1 MDQFGLLHWIPHVVR
16 DDSLKMSTISSLSDL
31 SIKRPV
37 LATVMSLVIV
47 FAGVLAFTKLP
58 VREYPDI
65 DPPVVTV
72 TTVYPG
78 ASSKVIETEIT
89 DLIEEEV
96 VGVEGIRT
104 MLSTSRDQVS
114 TVTVEFVLERDIDVA
129 AQDLRDK
136 ISRVASR
143 LPENADEPVI
153 AKADSDAQPVMWI
166 GVQSDTRNII
176 DLADYTDKEIKD
188 YFQNITGV
196 SKVIFG
202 GERRKSIQVLINP
215 KKLAYYG
222 LTVIDIQNALKENNI
237 ELPAGRIESLN
248 REFAINVSAKLTDVT
263 DYENLVVR
271 DFNGASGL
279 NTNFG
284 AGIIRLKDVAEVRI
298 GAENDRSFV
307 RFNGQQGFGL
317 GIVRQAKS
325 NTIQISDDANA
336 LIEKLQ
342 KKLPKDIKLWV
353 GYDSSK
359 FIRLSLQELYSTLIQ
374 ATLLVLLVIFVF
386 LRNIRST
393 LIPGIAIP
401 ISLIGVMVGIQ
412 ALGFTLNQMT
422 LLGLIISI
430 GIVVDDS
437 IIVLEN
443 IYRYIEEGMDPKE
456 ASKKGAEEITLAV
469 IATTAVLISIF
480 LPVAF
485 LSGITGRLLSEFA
498 FSLCFATSISSF
510 VALTMAPMLCSKVF
524 RSRAKRLA
532 ENSHLLRYA
541 HPSESSLTDQSTPA
555 PRDSQALHMENSRP
569 ILSRRV
575 YLTILNFFE
584 EVFNKIENT
593 YSCLLE
599 KVLKI
604 QKIFTL
610 VVLFACVPLAIFF
623 FNALPRDFIP
633 DEDRGTFFVI
643 FQGRTGTS
651 LDLIDRQIRKT
662 ENLLAKIPEVKNT
675 ISVAAFGRDA
685 PGKVNEGILI
695 ARLTDWSERTKS
707 VFAIVGPLYPQLFM
721 MPETFSLPIIPKS
734 GPDSGFG
741 SQPIQLA
748 LKSNDLD
755 FLVKVSAE
763 ISKRAMSLPSIMSAR
778 SNLNLDKPEITIH
791 INRDKALSLG
801 ISMEDISKSVELLF
815 AGVDVTEF
823 NDKGEKYEVLIK
835 LPKDQKSVANKI
847 GEFAV
852 RSSSGALVQ
861 LSNIVSIEETVGAAE
876 LNHYNRKK
884 SVTIGATPVAG
895 KTASEGLTDLENM
908 ARKLVSEM
916 DDIPPDL
923 EFDYVGTSKE
933 IQDSNAALYFGFVV
947 ALLFA
952 FLFLAGQFE
961 SFLTPVIIMLTVP
974 LALIGALLG
983 IYAFQFFP
991 WLTQFLTGILGPQ
1004 FSWLQ
1009 YVIPQ
1014 FKNISLNLYSQ
1025 VGMIMLIGMAT
1036 KNGILL
1042 VEFTNQ
1048 LVDDGVKVSEAV
1060 LQAAK
1065 LRLRPILM
1073 TAVSTI
1079 LGLLPIALALGIGT
1093 ESRQSLGVVI
1103 IFGMTFSTLL
1113 TLFLIPCAY
1122 AVLVKD
1128 KDNS

>member
-1 MDQFGLLHWIPHVVR
+1 MNEKI
-16 DDSLKMSTISSLSDL
+16 TSLSDL

-47 FAGVLAFTKLP
+47 FAGVLAFFKLP

-65 DPPVVTV
+65 DPPVVTI

-89 DLIEEEV
+89 DILEEEIAS
-96 VGVEGIRT
+96 VEGIRT
-104 MLSTSRDQVS
+104 MISASRDQVS
-114 TVTVEFVLERDIDVA
+114 TITVEFVLERDIDIA

-136 ISRVASR
+136 ISRVAR
-143 LPENADEPVI
+143 KLPENADNPII

-166 GVQSDTRNII
+166 GVQSDERNLL
-176 DLADYTDKEIKD
+176 DLAEYVDREIKN
-188 YFQNITGV
+188 YFQNIPGV

-202 GERRKSIQVLINP
+202 GEKKRSIQVLVDP
-215 KKLAYYG
+215 KKLAYYN
-222 LTVIDIQNALKENNI
+222 LTPLDLERSLKANNI
-237 ELPAGRIESLN
+237 ELPAGLVESVSK
-248 REFAINVSAKLTDVT
+248 EFSINIDAKLVT
-263 DYENLVVR
+263 LEDYEELIIR
-271 DFNGASGL
+271 DSGSMVDSQYRS
-279 NTNFG
+279 G
-284 AGIIRLKDVAEVRI
+284 VIRLKDVADLRV

-325 NTIQISDDANA
+325 NTIKISYEANK
-336 LIEKLQ
+336 LINKLQ
-342 KKLPKDIKLWV
+342 AKIPSDIRLWV
-353 GYDSSK
+353 GFDSAQ
-359 FIRLSLQELYSTLIQ
+359 FIRLSLKELYGTIAQ

-393 LIPGIAIP
+393 LIPGLAIP
-401 ISLIGVMVGIQ
+401 VSLIGVMIGIQ
-412 ALGFTLNQMT
+412 LMGFTINQMT
-422 LLGLIISI
+422 LLGLIIAI

-443 IYRYIEEGMDPKE
+443 IYRHIEEGMEPK
-456 ASKKGAEEITLAV
+456 AAAKKGAEEITLAV
-469 IATTAVLISIF
+469 VATTAVLIAIF

-510 VALTMAPMLCSKVF
+510 VALSLAPMLCSKVF
-524 RSRAKRLA
+524 RSKAKRLA
-532 ENSHLLRYA
+532 DEANSPKTFYRKLL
-541 HPSESSLTDQSTPA
+541 
-555 PRDSQALHMENSRP
+555 NW
-569 ILSRRV
+569 
-575 YLTILNFFE
+575 FE
-584 EVFNKIENT
+584 LVFNSMDNF
-593 YSCLLE
+593 YSKVLE
-599 KVLKI
+599 KVLSFKKTFSI
-604 QKIFTL
+604 LIL
-610 VVLFACVPLAIFF
+610 VVCIPVSVLLFKT
-623 FNALPRDFIP
+623 LPKDFIP

-643 FQGRTGTS
+643 FQAPTGS
-651 LDLIDRQIRKT
+651 NLDFIDKQIRKA
-662 ENLLAKIPEVKNT
+662 EQMLSKIPEVKTT

-685 PGKVNEGILI
+685 PGKVNEGIVIVRLI
-695 ARLTDWSERTKS
+695 DWAQRAKN

-721 MPETFSLPIIPKS
+721 MPEAFALPIVPKS

-741 SQPIQLA
+741 AQPIQLVI
-748 LKSNDLD
+748 KSNDLD
-755 FLVKVSAE
+755 FLVKSSA
-763 ISKRAMSLPSIMSAR
+763 IVTQNALSLPTILFAR
-778 SNLNLDKPEITIH
+778 SNLSLDKPELTVK

-801 ISMEDISKSVELLF
+801 ISMEDISRSVELLF
-815 AGVDVTEF
+815 AGVNVTDF
-823 NDKGEKYEVLIK
+823 NDNGKKYEVYLK
-835 LPKDQKSVANKI
+835 LPRDQKSIASKI

-861 LSNIVSIEETVGAAE
+861 LSNLITIEETVGAAE

-884 SVTIGATPVAG
+884 SVTIQASPKAGFTPSAG
-895 KTASEGLTDLENM
+895 LVELETL

-916 DDIPPDL
+916 NNLPPDL

-933 IQDSNAALYFGFVV
+933 IKDSNAALYFGFLV

-961 SFLTPVIIMLTVP
+961 SFLTPIIIMLTVP
-974 LALIGALLG
+974 LALVGALLG

-991 WLTQFLTGILGPQ
+991 WITQVLIRILGQ
-1004 FSWLQ
+1004 EYFWLQ

-1014 FKNISLNLYSQ
+1014 FKNISINLYSQ

-1042 VEFTNQ
+1042 VEFMNQ
-1048 LVDDGVKVSEAV
+1048 LRDDGMKVLDAV
-1060 LQAAK
+1060 LYASRQ
-1065 LRLRPILM
+1065 RLRPILM
-1073 TAVSTI
+1073 TAVSTV
-1079 LGLLPIALALGIGT
+1079 LGLLPVALALGIGT

-1122 AVLVKD
+1122 GILVKD
-1128 KDNS
+1128 KNNL

>member
-1 MDQFGLLHWIPHVVR
+1 MNNH
-16 DDSLKMSTISSLSDL
+16 ISSLSDL

-47 FAGVLAFTKLP
+47 FAGILAFTKLP

-89 DLIEEEV
+89 DILEEEIA
-96 VGVEGIRT
+96 GVEGIRT
-104 MLSTSRDQVS
+104 MLSSSRDQVS
-114 TVTVEFVLERDIDVA
+114 TITVEFVLERDIDVA

-136 ISRVASR
+136 ISRVARR
-143 LPENADEPVI
+143 LPENADDPII

-166 GVQSDTRNII
+166 GVQSDKRSLI
-176 DLADYTDKEIKD
+176 DLAEYTDREIKD
-188 YFQNITGV
+188 YFQNIPGV

-202 GERRKSIQVLINP
+202 GERRKSIQVLVNP
-215 KKLAYYG
+215 KKMAFYG
-222 LTVIDIQNALKENNI
+222 LTVLDLENALKNNNI
-237 ELPAGRIESLN
+237 ELPAGRIESKT
-248 REFAINVSAKLTDVT
+248 REFSINVDAKLTTVEE
-263 DYENLVVR
+263 YENLVVK
-271 DFNGASGL
+271 DYNNSKL
-279 NTNFG
+279 NTNFK
-284 AGIIRLKDVAEVRI
+284 AGIVRLKDIADIRI

-307 RFNGQQGFGL
+307 RFNGGQGFGL

-325 NTIQISDDANA
+325 NTVQISDEANK

-342 KKLPKDIKLWV
+342 EKLPDDIRLWV
-353 GYDSSK
+353 GYDSAK
-359 FIRLSLQELYSTLIQ
+359 FIRLSLEELYWTLAQ

-393 LIPGIAIP
+393 LIPGLAIP
-401 ISLIGVMVGIQ
+401 VSLIGVMIGIQ
-412 ALGFTLNQMT
+412 SFGFTINQMT

-443 IYRYIEEGMDPKE
+443 IYRYIEEGMEPK
-456 ASKKGAEEITLAV
+456 AAAKKGAEEITLAV

-485 LSGITGRLLSEFA
+485 LAGITGRLLSEFA
-498 FSLCFATSISSF
+498 FSLCFATTISSF

-524 RSRAKRLA
+524 RSKGDSA
-532 ENSHLLRYA
+532 ENSDLLRYA
-541 HPSESSLTDQSTPA
+541 NPHLSEQTS
-555 PRDSQALHMENSRP
+555 DSQALHMENSR
-569 ILSRRV
+569 LSLFRKIYRV
-575 YLTILNFFE
+575 CLDFFE
-584 EVFNKIENT
+584 KVFVLLENL
-593 YSCLLE
+593 YSSLLE
-599 KVLKI
+599 KIVKA
-604 QKIFTL
+604 KNVFVT
-610 VVLFACVPLAIFF
+610 VVLIACVPLAIFL
-623 FNALPRDFIP
+623 FNAIPRDFIP

-643 FQGRTGTS
+643 FQGRSGTN
-651 LDLIDRQIRKT
+651 LDVLDKQIRKA
-662 ENLLAKIPEVKNT
+662 ENLLAKIPEVKT
-675 ISVAAFGRDA
+675 VISVAAFGRDA
-685 PGKVNEGILI
+685 PGKVNEGII
-695 ARLTDWSERTKS
+695 ITRLVDWSKRAKS
-707 VFAIVGPLYPQLFM
+707 VFAIVGPLYPQFFM
-721 MPETFSLPIIPKS
+721 MPETFALPIVPKS

-748 LKSNDLD
+748 IKSNDMD
-755 FLVKVSAE
+755 FLVRASAE
-763 ISKRAMSLPSIMSAR
+763 ISKQAQSLPSIMTAR
-778 SNLNLDKPEITIH
+778 SNLNLDKPEITVK

-801 ISMEDISKSVELLF
+801 VSMDDISKSIELLF

-823 NDKGEKYEVLIK
+823 NDSGEKYEVFIK
-835 LPKDQKSVANKI
+835 LPRDQKNISNKI

-852 RSSSGALVQ
+852 KSSSGALVQ
-861 LSNIVSIEETVGAAE
+861 LSNLISIEETVGAAE

-884 SVTIGATPVAG
+884 SVTIGATPSAG
-895 KTASEGLTDLENM
+895 NTPSKGLEDLEKL
-908 ARKLVSEM
+908 ARDLVSKM
-916 DDIPPDL
+916 DNIPPDL

-933 IQDSNAALYFGFVV
+933 IKDSNAALYFGFIV
-947 ALLFA
+947 ALVFA

-961 SFLTPVIIMLTVP
+961 SFITPIIIMLTVP
-974 LALIGALLG
+974 LALVGALIG

-991 WLTQFLTGILGPQ
+991 WITQVLIGIFGEK

-1042 VEFTNQ
+1042 VEFMNQ
-1048 LVDDGVKVSEAV
+1048 LRDGGMKVSEAII
-1060 LQAAK
+1060 QASK

-1073 TAVSTI
+1073 TAISTI
-1079 LGLLPIALALGIGT
+1079 LGLLPVALALGIGT
-1093 ESRQSLGVVI
+1093 ESRQALGIVI
-1103 IFGMTFSTLL
+1103 IFGMSFSTLL

-1122 AVLVKD
+1122 GLLVKD
-1128 KDNS
+1128 KAQGNYELSSC

>member
-1 MDQFGLLHWIPHVVR
+1 MDQFGLLHWIPHVAR
-16 DDSLKMSTISSLSDL
+16 DDNLKMSAISSLSDL

-47 FAGVLAFTKLP
+47 FAGILAFTKLP

-78 ASSKVIETEIT
+78 ASAKVIETEIT
-89 DLIEEEV
+89 DLIEEEAA
-96 VGVEGIRT
+96 GVEGIRT

-114 TVTVEFVLERDIDVA
+114 SVTVEFVLERDIDVA

-153 AKADSDAQPVMWI
+153 AKADSDAQPIMWI
-166 GVQSDTRNII
+166 GVQSDTRNLI
-176 DLADYTDKEIKD
+176 DLAEYTDKEIKD
-188 YFQNITGV
+188 YFQNISGV

-202 GERRKSIQVLINP
+202 GERRKSIQILIKP
-215 KKLAYYG
+215 KRLAYYG
-222 LTVIDIQNALKENNI
+222 LTVLDIQNALRENNI

-248 REFAINVSAKLTDVT
+248 REFAINVSAKLTDVEG
-263 DYENLVVR
+263 YESLVVK
-271 DFNGASGL
+271 DFNGATGL

-284 AGIIRLKDVAEVRI
+284 ASIIRLKDVADIRI
-298 GAENDRSFV
+298 GAQNDRSFV

-325 NTIQISDDANA
+325 NSIQISDDANKV
-336 LIEKLQ
+336 IERLQ
-342 KKLPKDIKLWV
+342 ERLPDDIKLWV

-359 FIRLSLQELYSTLIQ
+359 FIRLSLKELYSTLIQ

-401 ISLIGVMVGIQ
+401 ISLIGVMIGIQ

-480 LPVAF
+480 VPVAF

-524 RSRAKRLA
+524 RSRAKRESDEAGEKSTFYKRILA
-532 ENSHLLRYA
+532 WLESMFQAMEAAYAGLLDKVIKAKYFF
-541 HPSESSLTDQSTPA
+541 
-555 PRDSQALHMENSRP
+555 
-569 ILSRRV
+569 
-575 YLTILNFFE
+575 TI
-584 EVFNKIENT
+584 
-593 YSCLLE
+593 
-599 KVLKI
+599 
-604 QKIFTL
+604 
-610 VVLFACVPLAIFF
+610 VVLAACIPLAIFF
-623 FNALPRDFIP
+623 FNSLPRDFIP

-651 LDLIDRQIRKT
+651 LDLVDRQIRKT

-695 ARLTDWSERTKS
+695 ARLTDWSKRTKS

-721 MPETFSLPIIPKS
+721 MPETFSLPIVPKS

-748 LKSNDLD
+748 LKSNDLN
-755 FLVKVSAE
+755 FLVKASAE
-763 ISKRAMSLPSIMSAR
+763 VTQAAMSLPSIMSAR

-801 ISMEDISKSVELLF
+801 ISMEDISKSIELLF

-835 LPKDQKSVANKI
+835 LPKDQKSVSNKI

-852 RSSSGALVQ
+852 RSASGVLVQ
-861 LSNIVSIEETVGAAE
+861 LSNVINIEETVGAAE

-884 SVTIGATPVAG
+884 SVTIGATPSAG
-895 KTASEGLTDLENM
+895 KTASEGLTDIENV
-908 ARKLVSEM
+908 ARKLVAEM
-916 DDIPPDL
+916 DDVPPDL

-933 IQDSNAALYFGFVV
+933 IQDSNAALYFGFMV

-961 SFLTPVIIMLTVP
+961 SFLTPIIIMLTVP
-974 LALIGALLG
+974 LALVGALLG

-991 WLTQFLTGILGPQ
+991 WITQVLVGILGQKFAFLP
-1004 FSWLQ
+1004 

-1048 LVDDGVKVSEAV
+1048 LVEEGMKVSDAV
-1060 LQAAK
+1060 IKAAK

-1122 AVLVKD
+1122 GVLVKD
-1128 KDNS
+1128 KNVDNA

>member
-1 MDQFGLLHWIPHVVR
+1 MNEA
-16 DDSLKMSTISSLSDL
+16 ISSLSDL

-37 LATVMSLVIV
+37 LATVMSLIIV
-47 FAGVLAFTKLP
+47 FAGILAFTKLP

-78 ASSKVIETEIT
+78 ASAKVIETEIT
-89 DLIEEEV
+89 DLIEEEAA
-96 VGVEGIRT
+96 GVEGIRT

-166 GVQSDTRNII
+166 GVQSDTRNLI
-176 DLADYTDKEIKD
+176 DLAEYTDKEIKD
-188 YFQNITGV
+188 YFQNISGV

-202 GERRKSIQVLINP
+202 GERRRSVQILVNP

-222 LTVIDIQNALKENNI
+222 LTVLDIRNALQENNI
-237 ELPAGRIESLN
+237 ELPAGRIESVN
-248 REFAINVSAKLTDVT
+248 REFAINVSAKLTDVEG
-263 DYENLVVR
+263 YENLVVR
-271 DFNGASGL
+271 DFNDSSSV
-279 NTNFG
+279 NTNFK
-284 AGIIRLKDVAEVRI
+284 AGLVRLKDVADVRI

-325 NTIQISDDANA
+325 NTVQISDDANKV
-336 LIEKLQ
+336 IEKLQ
-342 KKLPKDIKLWV
+342 EKLPDDIKLWV

-359 FIRLSLQELYSTLIQ
+359 FIRLSLEELYSTLIQ

-401 ISLIGVMVGIQ
+401 ISLIGVMIGIQ

-422 LLGLIISI
+422 LLGLIIAI

-524 RSRAKRLA
+524 RSKAKRLDDESHMKKTFYHHILAWLETMFQSLEAAYA
-532 ENSHLLRYA
+532 ELL
-541 HPSESSLTDQSTPA
+541 DKV
-555 PRDSQALHMENSRP
+555 
-569 ILSRRV
+569 IKV
-575 YLTILNFFE
+575 KYLFTIL
-584 EVFNKIENT
+584 
-593 YSCLLE
+593 
-599 KVLKI
+599 VLG
-604 QKIFTL
+604 
-610 VVLFACVPLAIFF
+610 ACVPLAIFF
-623 FNALPRDFIP
+623 FNSLPKDFIP

-643 FQGRTGTS
+643 FKGRTGTS
-651 LDLIDRQIRKT
+651 LDLVDRQIRKT

-695 ARLTDWSERTKS
+695 ARLTDWSERAKS

-721 MPETFSLPIIPKS
+721 MPETFSLPIVPKS

-755 FLVKVSAE
+755 FLVKASAE
-763 ISKRAMSLPSIMSAR
+763 VTKAAMSLPSIMSAR
-778 SNLNLDKPEITIH
+778 SNLNLDKPEINID

-801 ISMEDISKSVELLF
+801 ISMEDISKSIELLF

-823 NDKGEKYEVLIK
+823 NDDGEKYEVIVK
-835 LPKDQKSVANKI
+835 LPRDQKSVSNKI

-861 LSNIVSIEETVGAAE
+861 LSNVVTIREAVGAAE

-884 SVTIGATPVAG
+884 SVTIGATPSTG
-895 KTASEGLTDLENM
+895 KTASEGLVDIENL

-916 DDIPPDL
+916 DNVPPDL

-933 IQDSNAALYFGFVV
+933 IKDSNAALYFGFMV

-974 LALIGALLG
+974 LALVGALLG

-991 WLTQFLTGILGPQ
+991 WITQVLMGILGPKYS
-1004 FSWLQ
+1004 FLP

-1042 VEFTNQ
+1042 VEFMNQ
-1048 LVDDGVKVSEAV
+1048 LRDEGVKVSDAII
-1060 LQAAK
+1060 QASK

-1122 AVLVKD
+1122 GVLVRDRVKE
-1128 KDNS
+1128 NL